1 MVSKIKNC
9 FKLVL
14 RMIRPKCRR
23 NKRLTI
29 CILLNL
35 AIFIYI
41 FLKDSRRHRRLIIET
56 EEIFIPSVNKT
67 LIKPKN
73 FVCPANQIHN
83 KDTIEEKHYVF
94 NSNQRHILI
103 VISRD
108 YRQHK
113 FISNLEKIFH
123 YSRIKFKTVY
133 RFSLNNKDL
142 PSIVVFESY
151 DDYLFYRNFRKF
163 NFYFQTNKIGI
174 IVFNKNKIKS
184 NQEIEFISCKL
195 NNDSFLNNF
204 LYMTKFNTQSFEIN
218 KIVKHNQEFKTIF
231 YDQKLSNS
239 ILECET
245 NNGIAE
251 VLFFNLV
258 DEIKH
263 VFVGMESIDE
273 IWLLKSLFI
282 DSLRYLTNGDI
293 DIGLTRH
300 VQIDIDDIFVTKML
314 PEDVHDL
321 IRLQSDLSLKYFYR
335 NNFKFKF
342 VIGYC
347 GRHYQRFKDL
357 HNPSENENKAD
368 ELFLGT

>member
-1 MVSKIKNC
+1 
-9 FKLVL
+9 
-14 RMIRPKCRR
+14 MIRPKFRR
-23 NKRLTI
+23 NKRLYL

-35 AIFIYI
+35 AIFMYI
-41 FLKDSRRHRRLIIET
+41 IFKDSRRHRRLIIET
-56 EEIFIPSVNKT
+56 EEIFIPSVNKI

-83 KDTIEEKHYVF
+83 EDTIEEKHYVY

-108 YRQHK
+108 YRQQK

-133 RFSLNNKDL
+133 RFTLNNKEI
-142 PSIVVFESY
+142 PSIVIFESY
-151 DDYLFYRNFRKF
+151 DDFLFYRNFRKF
-163 NFYFQTNKIGI
+163 HFYFQKNKIGI
-174 IVFNKNKIKS
+174 IVFNKNEIER
-184 NQEIEFISCKL
+184 NPEIEFISCKL

-204 LYMTKFNTQSFEIN
+204 LYMTKFNTQSFGIN
-218 KIVKHNQEFKTIF
+218 KIMKHNLNFKTIF
-231 YDQKLSNS
+231 YDQKSSNP

-245 NNGIAE
+245 DNGIE
-251 VLFFNLV
+251 EILFFNLIN
-258 DEIKH
+258 EIKH

-273 IWLLKSLFI
+273 IWLLKSLFV

-321 IRLQSDLSLKYFYR
+321 IRLQNDLSLKYFYR
-335 NNFKFKF
+335 NNSRFKF

-347 GRHYQRFKDL
+347 GRHYQRLNDL
-357 HNPSENENKAD
+357 QNPNENENKAD
-368 ELFLGT
+368 ELFLGI

>member
-1 MVSKIKNC
+1 
-9 FKLVL
+9 
-14 RMIRPKCRR
+14 
-23 NKRLTI
+23 
-29 CILLNL
+29 
-35 AIFIYI
+35 
-41 FLKDSRRHRRLIIET
+41 
-56 EEIFIPSVNKT
+56 
-67 LIKPKN
+67 
-73 FVCPANQIHN
+73 
-83 KDTIEEKHYVF
+83 
-94 NSNQRHILI
+94 
-103 VISRD
+103 
-108 YRQHK
+108 
-113 FISNLEKIFH
+113 
-123 YSRIKFKTVY
+123 
-133 RFSLNNKDL
+133 
-142 PSIVVFESY
+142 
-151 DDYLFYRNFRKF
+151 
-163 NFYFQTNKIGI
+163 
-174 IVFNKNKIKS
+174 
-184 NQEIEFISCKL
+184 
-195 NNDSFLNNF
+195 
-204 LYMTKFNTQSFEIN
+204 
-218 KIVKHNQEFKTIF
+218 VKHNQEFKTIF